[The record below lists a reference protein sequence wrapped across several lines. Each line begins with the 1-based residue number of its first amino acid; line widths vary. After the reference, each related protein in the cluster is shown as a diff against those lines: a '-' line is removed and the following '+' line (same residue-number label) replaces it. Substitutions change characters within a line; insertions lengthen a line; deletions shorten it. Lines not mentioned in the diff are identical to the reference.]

1 MEKCDGGET
10 MELACI
16 DDFRNGVTA
25 IFCPTKEDARVLIG
39 ILGAYGIGVAQ
50 LIDHMFTY
58 DRGHTLSV
66 RCERHTEARVAVIQD
81 LRDRDWHIDNGY
93 TKNVVDLQDA
103 LVCAVSIDSIEGF
116 V

>member
-1 MEKCDGGET
+1 

-39 ILGAYGIGVAQ
+39 ILGAYGIGAAQ
-50 LIDHMFTY
+50 LIAQIYVY
-58 DRGHTLSV
+58 DYGSAISV
-66 RCERHTEARVAVIQD
+66 RCERHAEARVAVIPD
-81 LRDRDWHIDNGY
+81 LRDRDWHIANGY
-93 TKNVVDLQDA
+93 TKNVVDFQDA
-103 LVCAVSIDSIEGF
+103 LMLDILLGGIDAF

>member
-1 MEKCDGGET
+1 

-25 IFCPTKEDARVLIG
+25 IYCPTREDARVLIE
-39 ILGAYGIGVAQ
+39 ILGTYGIGAAQ

-58 DRGHTLSV
+58 DRGSTLSV
-66 RCERHTEARVAVIQD
+66 RCDRYAAARVAVIRD
-81 LRDRDWHIDNGY
+81 LRDRDWHIAHGY
-93 TKNVVDLQDA
+93 TKNVVVLQDA
-103 LVCAVSIDSIEGF
+103 VVCAVSIDSIEGF

>member
-39 ILGAYGIGVAQ
+39 ILGAYGIGAAQ

-66 RCERHTEARVAVIQD
+66 RCKRHTEARVAVIQD
-81 LRDRDWHIDNGY
+81 LRDRDWYIVHGY

-103 LVCAVSIDSIEGF
+103 LVCDISLGSIADF

>member
-1 MEKCDGGET
+1 

-25 IFCPTKEDARVLIG
+25 IYCPTREDARVLIET
-39 ILGAYGIGVAQ
+39 LGTYGIGAAQ

-58 DRGHTLSV
+58 DRGYTLSV
-66 RCERHTEARVAVIQD
+66 RCDRYAAARVAVIRD
-81 LRDRDWHIDNGY
+81 LRDRDWHITNGY
-93 TKNVVDLQDA
+93 TKNVVDFQDA
-103 LVCAVSIDSIEGF
+103 LMFDISLAGIDDF